1 MKVNMV
7 EIKSGDVFKKYQ
19 RGCGTT
25 TFVCMKSLKQDSKY
39 KNEYNIFATVLSTT
53 GDLYKYMDEVYVT
66 TIRKFGKVGSVEK
79 IGVWKDGGIDYI
91 KK

>member
-7 EIKSGDVFKKYQ
+7 EIKCGDVFKRYE

-39 KNEYNIFATVLSTT
+39 KNEYNIYATVLSTT

-79 IGVWKDGGIDYI
+79 IGVWKNGKIDYI
-91 KK
+91 K